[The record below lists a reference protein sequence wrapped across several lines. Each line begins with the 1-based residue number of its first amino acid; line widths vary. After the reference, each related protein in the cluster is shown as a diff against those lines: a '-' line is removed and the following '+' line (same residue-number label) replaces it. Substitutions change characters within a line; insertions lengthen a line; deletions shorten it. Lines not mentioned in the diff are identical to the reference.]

1 MGSSRRHSQTPE
13 TLAGVAAIGYP
24 MHQSIPHVIATGQAD
39 AGLFFLGLAVGVMR
53 NNPGVFEAIYLSQ
66 DHPMGTKTTDPEV
79 LKAGQTPLVGNQVVT
94 MWATKTTTTSTSP
107 AAVDAFID
115 ALKSPELTA
124 ILAETGLKR
133 PPGFPTP

>member
-1 MGSSRRHSQTPE
+1 MFDTPE
-13 TLAGVAAIGYP
+13 PLAGVAAIGYP

-94 MWATKTTTTSTSP
+94 MWATKTTTASTSP
-107 AAVDAFID
+107 GAVDAFID

-133 PPGFPTP
+133 PPGFPPP

>member
-1 MGSSRRHSQTPE
+1 MYLIWNQLRPELRDRSSFH
-13 TLAGVAAIGYP
+13 
-24 MHQSIPHVIATGQAD
+24 
-39 AGLFFLGLAVGVMR
+39 
-53 NNPGVFEAIYLSQ
+53 NPGVFEAIYLSQ
-66 DHPMGTKTTDPEV
+66 DHPMGTKTTDPEE

-94 MWATKTTTTSTSP
+94 MWATKTTTASTSP

-133 PPGFPTP
+133 PPGF

>member
-1 MGSSRRHSQTPE
+1 MFDTPE
-13 TLAGVAAIGYP
+13 PLAGVAAIGYP

-133 PPGFPTP
+133 PAGFVPP